1 MKRRTV
7 LVADDERLV
16 RAAFRMLI
24 DSSDD
29 LVTVGEAGT
38 GGEAVAL
45 AAELLPDVVLMDI
58 RMPGMTGLE
67 ATGRIRALP
76 GAEGVRVL
84 VLTTFDLDEYVYGAL
99 RAGASGFLLKDTPAA
114 DLLAA
119 LRVVADG
126 QALLAPSVTTRLIAE
141 FARRPGRAVR
151 GGAVKGGAANG
162 RDGSGDDGGVGRA
175 SVPMA
180 ELAGLSEREREVLLL
195 IARGRTN
202 DQIAEH
208 LGISRV
214 TVKTHIRRLL
224 AKLDAH
230 DRAQLVVVAYESGLV
245 TPGH

>member
-1 MKRRTV
+1 ATI
-7 LVADDERLV
+7 DP
-16 RAAFRMLI
+16 AAPL
-24 DSSDD
+24 DD
-29 LVTVGEAGT
+29 LAPLARMVGDAK
-38 GGEAVAL
+38 
-45 AAELLPDVVLMDI
+45 VV
-58 RMPGMTGLE
+58 GL
-67 ATGRIRALP
+67 G
-76 GAEGVRVL
+76 
-84 VLTTFDLDEYVYGAL
+84 
-99 RAGASGFLLKDTPAA
+99 
-114 DLLAA
+114 
-119 LRVVADG
+119 
-126 QALLAPSVTTRLIAE
+126 E
-141 FARRPGRAVR
+141 FARRPGGPGNGRHGTGR
-151 GGAVKGGAANG
+151 HGSGGHGSGGHGSGGA
-162 RDGSGDDGGVGRA
+162 GSAGRA

>member
-1 MKRRTV
+1 
-7 LVADDERLV
+7 
-16 RAAFRMLI
+16 MLI

-38 GGEAVAL
+38 GDEAVAL

-141 FARRPGRAVR
+141 FARRPGGAAK
-151 GGAVKGGAANG
+151 GSAVKGSAVNG
-162 RDGSGDDGGVGRA
+162 RDGSGGGSVGRA

-214 TVKTHIRRLL
+214 TVKTHVRRLL

>member
-38 GGEAVAL
+38 GDEAVAL

-141 FARRPGRAVR
+141 FARRPGGAAK
-151 GGAVKGGAANG
+151 GSAVKGSAVNG
-162 RDGSGDDGGVGRA
+162 RDGSGGGSVGRA

-214 TVKTHIRRLL
+214 TVKTHVRRLL